1 MKRHN
6 RYIKL
11 RMKQST
17 LCALLFLLVL
27 IGCEKFR
34 VEEINTTSNKLVIPE
49 GFPDV
54 DFPEDNAFSN
64 ARWELGKRL
73 FFDPI
78 LSIDSS
84 ISCGSCHKP
93 NIAFSDNMP
102 FSPGVYNRPGVR
114 NSSTLANVAYH
125 PYFLREGSVPTLEM
139 QVLVPIQ
146 EHNEFNHNIVT
157 IAQQLNWQSSYV
169 TQSQEAYGR
178 NPDAFV
184 ITRALATFQRTLLS
198 GNSLYDQYLN
208 GNNSALS
215 EDQKRG
221 LDLFFG
227 SKTNCTDCHNGF
239 NFTEYT
245 FENNGLYETYTDI
258 GRMRFTNDSADFAR
272 FKTPTLRNIE
282 FTGPYM
288 HDGSM
293 VTLEEIIE
301 HYDSGGKAFP
311 NKSLEITPLG
321 LSAQEKS
328 DLVAFLKSLSDP
340 SFMSDSRW
348 E

>member
-1 MKRHN
+1 MGILNRH
-6 RYIKL
+6 IKL
-11 RMKQST
+11 RLKQST
-17 LCALLFLLVL
+17 SCALLFILVL
-27 IGCEKFR
+27 AGCEKFR
-34 VEEINTTSNKLVIPE
+34 VEETTVSKLIIPE
-49 GFPDV
+49 GFPNV
-54 DFPEDNAFSN
+54 EFPEDNTFSN
-64 ARWELGKRL
+64 ERWELGKRL

-93 NIAFSDNMP
+93 SVAFSDDVP
-102 FSPGVYNRPGVR
+102 FSPGVFNRPGVR
-114 NSSTLANVAYH
+114 NSPSLANVAYH
-125 PYFLREGSVPTLEM
+125 PYLLREGSVPTLEM

-146 EHNEFNHNIVT
+146 EHNEFNHNIVA
-157 IAQQLNWQSSYV
+157 IANQLNWQPSYV
-169 TQSQEAYGR
+169 SQSQEAYNR
-178 NPDAFV
+178 VPDAFV
-184 ITRALATFQRTLLS
+184 ITRALATFQRTILS
-198 GNSLYDQYLN
+198 GSSRYDQYLN
-208 GNNSALS
+208 GVTSALS
-215 EDQKRG
+215 ASEKRG

-227 SKTNCTDCHNGF
+227 TQTNCTSCHGGF

-245 FENNGLYETYTDI
+245 FENNGLYETYADE

-293 VTLEEIIE
+293 TTLEEIVE
-301 HYDSGGKAFP
+301 HYDTGGKTFP
-311 NKSLEITPLG
+311 NKSPELIPLG

-328 DLVAFLKSLSDP
+328 DLVAFLKSLGDP

-348 E
+348 D

>member
-1 MKRHN
+1 MKTRERN
-6 RYIKL
+6 TKVKL
-11 RMKQST
+11 KQST
-17 LCALLFLLVL
+17 LSALLFLFVLV
-27 IGCEKFR
+27 GCEKFH
-34 VEEINTTSNKLVIPE
+34 VEETNPSKLVIPE

-54 DFPEDNAFSN
+54 DFPEDNTFSN

-84 ISCGSCHKP
+84 ISCASCHKP
-93 NIAFSDNMP
+93 NIAFSDDVAL
-102 FSPGVYNRPGVR
+102 SPGVYNRPGVR
-114 NSSTLANVAYH
+114 NSPTLTNVAYN

-146 EHNEFNHNIVT
+146 EHNEFNHNIVE
-157 IAQQLNWQSSYV
+157 IAKQLNWQADYV
-169 TQSQEAYGR
+169 AQSQEAYNR

-184 ITRALATFQRTLLS
+184 ITRALATFQRTMLS
-198 GNSLYDQYLN
+198 GNSPYDQYLN
-208 GNNSALS
+208 GNTSALS
-215 EDQKRG
+215 DAEIRG
-221 LDLFFG
+221 KDLFFS
-227 SKTNCTDCHNGF
+227 SKTNCTNCHGGF

-245 FENNGLYETYTDI
+245 FENNGIYAMYTDE

-288 HDGSM
+288 FDGSM
-293 VTLEEIIE
+293 TTLEQIVD
-301 HYDSGGKAFP
+301 HYNSGGKAFP
-311 NKSLEITPLG
+311 NKRHKIVPLG
-321 LSAQEKS
+321 LNNQEKA
-328 DLVAFLKSLSDP
+328 DLVEFLKSLSD
-340 SFMSDSRW
+340 SDFMTDSRW